1 MYLSLIAALLIMLL
15 LGRAPRKPE
24 IIHFYLSGWASLGEL
39 CAKLKINT
47 CTGVAAPPVPPCNKT
62 LQPPFVRFQRP
73 QQLPCRTLLGSDIN
87 TAHRH
92 SCFGYRPASWDFTV
106 G

>member
-24 IIHFYLSGWASLGEL
+24 MEMIHFYLSGWASLDEL
-39 CAKLKINT
+39 CAKPKIDT
-47 CTGVAAPPVPPCNKT
+47 CPGVAAPPVPPCNKT

-73 QQLPCRTLLGSDIN
+73 Q
-87 TAHRH
+87 
-92 SCFGYRPASWDFTV
+92 
-106 G
+106 